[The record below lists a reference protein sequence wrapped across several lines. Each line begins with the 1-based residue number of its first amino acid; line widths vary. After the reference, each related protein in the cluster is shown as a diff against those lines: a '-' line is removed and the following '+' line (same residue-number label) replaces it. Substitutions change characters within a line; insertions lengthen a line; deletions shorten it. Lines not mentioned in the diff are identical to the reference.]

1 MNAPRESPDGWRPSG
16 GLAASRQRATM
27 LGYARQFFADHGI
40 LEVDTPALS
49 RSAVTDPAIE
59 SISAS
64 VTDDPGHDVFL
75 HTSPEFAMKRL
86 LCAGWPDIFQIC
98 KVFRD
103 GEIGRRHQPEFTMV
117 EWYRLNV
124 NLWEMM
130 DHTADFIAGLLPRE
144 KLAVSPEYLSYQEAF
159 IQHAGVDPLR
169 ATVAELREAAGAD
182 RDLAASLGE
191 NRDHWLDLLM
201 SSRVAAGFRRD
212 RLTVLHHYPASQA
225 ALARLCPEYEKLA
238 ERFEIFFGELEL
250 ANGYRELTDASQQ
263 RQRFLDDQATRRE
276 SQQPV
281 RPLDEAL
288 LAAMTHGLPD
298 CCGVA
303 VGLDRLLMIALDTG
317 DIRTV
322 QSFCFPEPA

>member
-1 MNAPRESPDGWRPSG
+1 
-16 GLAASRQRATM
+16 M
-27 LGYARQFFADHGI
+27 LGCARQFFASHNI

-64 VTDDPGHDVFL
+64 LAADPGQDVFL

-86 LCAGWPDIFQIC
+86 LCAGWPDIFQVC

-103 GEIGRRHQPEFTMV
+103 GEIGRQHQPEFTMV

-124 NLWEMM
+124 NLWQMM
-130 DHTADFIAGLLPRE
+130 QHTADFIAGLLPRE
-144 KLAVSPEYLSYQEAF
+144 KLAVSPDYLSYQEAF
-159 IQHAGVDPLR
+159 IQHAGVDPLC

-182 RDLAASLGE
+182 RDLAASLGK

-225 ALARLCPEYEKLA
+225 ALARLCPDSEKLA

-276 SQQPV
+276 NRQPV

-288 LAAMTHGLPD
+288 LAAMAHGLPD

-303 VGLDRLLMIALDTG
+303 VGLDRLLMIALDTD

-322 QSFCFPEPA
+322 QTFCYPEPT

>member
-1 MNAPRESPDGWRPSG
+1 
-16 GLAASRQRATM
+16 M
-27 LGYARQFFADHGI
+27 LGNARQFFARHDI

-64 VTDDPGHDVFL
+64 VAADPGRDVYL

-86 LCAGWPDIFQIC
+86 LCAGWPEIFQIC

-103 GEIGRRHQPEFTMV
+103 GEIGRRHQPEFMMV

-124 NLWEMM
+124 SLRQMM
-130 DHTADFIAGLLPRE
+130 QHTADFIAGLLPRE
-144 KLAVSPEYLSYQEAF
+144 GLAAPPEYLRYQDAF
-159 IQHAGVDPLR
+159 VQHVGIDPLH
-169 ATVAELREAAGAD
+169 ATVAELRAASGAD
-182 RDLAASLGE
+182 RDLAAALGE
-191 NRDHWLDLLM
+191 NRSHWLDLLM
-201 SSRVAAGFRRD
+201 SNRVAAAFPRD

-225 ALARLCPEYEKLA
+225 ALARLCPDNAQLA
-238 ERFEIFFGELEL
+238 DRFEIFLGELEL
-250 ANGYRELTDASQQ
+250 ANGYRELTDVSQQ
-263 RQRFLDDQATRRE
+263 RQRFVDDQATRQQNR
-276 SQQPV
+276 QPV

-303 VGLDRLLMIALDTG
+303 VGLDRLLMIALDTS
-317 DIRTV
+317 DICTV
-322 QSFCFPEPA
+322 QTFCYPEPA

>member
-1 MNAPRESPDGWRPSG
+1 MNAPQESPDCWRPSG
-16 GLAASRQRATM
+16 GLAASRHRATM
-27 LGYARQFFADHGI
+27 LGRARQFFASHDI

-64 VTDDPGHDVFL
+64 VAADPGRDVYL

-103 GEIGRRHQPEFTMV
+103 GEIGRQHQPEFTMV
-117 EWYRLNV
+117 EWYRLSV
-124 NLWEMM
+124 TLQQMM
-130 DHTADFIAGLLPRE
+130 QHTAGFLAGLLPGERLTAPPQY
-144 KLAVSPEYLSYQEAF
+144 LAYTDAF
-159 IQHAGVDPLR
+159 MQHAGVDPLH
-169 ATVAELREAAGAD
+169 ATIAELREASRAD
-182 RDLAASLGE
+182 SDLAKALGD

-201 SSRVAAGFRRD
+201 SNRVAVAFPRD

-225 ALARLCPEYEKLA
+225 ALARLCPGNAQLA
-238 ERFEIFFGELEL
+238 DRFEIFLGELEL
-250 ANGYRELTDASQQ
+250 ANGYRELTDVSQQ
-263 RQRFLDDQATRRE
+263 RQRFLDDQATRQQNR
-276 SQQPV
+276 QPV
-281 RPLDEAL
+281 RPMDEAL
-288 LAAMTHGLPD
+288 LGAMSHGLPD

-322 QSFCFPEPA
+322 QTFCYPEPT

>member
-1 MNAPRESPDGWRPSG
+1 VNAVQQRWRPSG
-16 GLAASRQRATM
+16 GLSAARHRASM
-27 LGYARQFFADHGI
+27 LGSARQFFARHDI

-59 SISAS
+59 SMAGSLAA
-64 VTDDPGHDVFL
+64 DPGYAIYL

-103 GEIGRRHQPEFTMV
+103 GEIGRRHQPEFTMI

-124 NLWEMM
+124 TLPQMM
-130 DHTADFIAGLLPRE
+130 QETADFIAGLLPRE
-144 KLAVSPEYLSYQEAF
+144 SLTAPPQYLSYTDAF
-159 IQHAGVDPLR
+159 IHHAGVDPLR
-169 ATVAELREAAGAD
+169 ATLAELTGATGAD
-182 RDLAASLGE
+182 RDLAAALGE

-201 SSRVAAGFRRD
+201 SDRVAAGFPRD

-225 ALARLCPEYEKLA
+225 ALARLCPDNAQLA
-238 ERFEIFFGELEL
+238 DRFEIFLGELEL

-263 RQRFLDDQATRRE
+263 RQRFLDDQATRRRHR
-276 SQQPV
+276 QPV
-281 RPLDEAL
+281 QPLDEAL
-288 LAAMTHGLPD
+288 LAAMAHGLPE

-322 QSFCFPEPA
+322 QSFCYPEPTS

>member
-1 MNAPRESPDGWRPSG
+1 
-16 GLAASRQRATM
+16 M
-27 LGYARQFFADHGI
+27 LGNARRFFARHNI

-64 VTDDPGHDVFL
+64 VTADPGRDVYL

-86 LCAGWPDIFQIC
+86 LCAGWPDSFQIC
-98 KVFRD
+98 QVFRD

-124 NLWEMM
+124 TLQQMM
-130 DHTADFIAGLLPRE
+130 QHTADFIAGLLPRE
-144 KLAVSPEYLSYQEAF
+144 KFAAPPEYLSYQEAF

-169 ATVAELREAAGAD
+169 ATVADLREAAGAD
-182 RDLAASLGE
+182 RDLAASLGD

-201 SSRVAAGFRRD
+201 SSRVAAGLPRD

-225 ALARLCPEYEKLA
+225 ALARLCPDYEKLA
-238 ERFEIFFGELEL
+238 ERFEIFLGELEL
-250 ANGYRELTDASQQ
+250 ANGYRELTDAAQQ
-263 RQRFLDDQATRRE
+263 WQRFLVDQATRRE
-276 SQQPV
+276 NRQPV

-288 LAAMTHGLPD
+288 LAAMEHGLPD

-303 VGLDRLLMIALDTG
+303 VGLDRLLMTALDTG
-317 DIRTV
+317 DIRNV
-322 QSFCFPEPA
+322 QTFCYPEPT